1 MGSESSSQSDE
12 TIEAQERFQDQQT
25 GNFGGS
31 GTNVSD
37 PSQSVGFSDDPNI
50 NRRYAAGQ
58 QLASEIV
65 SGQTDSPS
73 MPNVQ
78 ARQVQADPTFA
89 QEQFNIDELGFDPN
103 TERIDVG
110 FEFESFPFLSQ
121 EIERQLA
128 LGNRPVYNPDGTIG
142 GVTSR
147 LADTRQAGLLPMA
160 LQNLL
165 PEAQVFTGRPEIDPN
180 QSFFQDDGG
189 GDNNNEN
196 MFRRRT
202 TAEMDTPPVTPPVS
216 DDLALNVLQN
226 PFFLYSGRGNLFQP
240 YGYAPNTLVDLLGT
254 RNLTQPSSAAPNL
267 NLFGNPRDFV

>member
-31 GTNVSD
+31 DTNVSD

-50 NRRYAAGQ
+50 NTRYAAGQ

-165 PEAQVFTGRPEIDPN
+165 PEAQVFTGRPEIDPKP
-180 QSFFQDDGG
+180 SFFQDDGG
-189 GDNNNEN
+189 GDNNNQN